1 MFGRQVS
8 SFLKEKD
15 AMRMTNLEILGVLGS
30 AVGYGAQG
38 IQSGSGRQEEWGC
51 RGGSNLGDLIGGYVI
66 SWQREIAYLC
76 H

>member
-51 RGGSNLGDLIGGYVI
+51 RGG
-66 SWQREIAYLC
+66 
-76 H
+76 